1 MKRGLRLADEVGG
14 RFIVLDAISEEAA
27 RLYARYGLVPLVS
40 QPDRMVLGMDKIR
53 ASERARQLK
62 RGQSS

>member
-1 MKRGLRLADEVGG
+1 MRLADEVGG
-14 RFIVLDAISEEAA
+14 RFIVLDAIREEAA
-27 RLYARYGLVPLVS
+27 RLYAGYGFVPLVS

-62 RGQSS
+62 RAQSS